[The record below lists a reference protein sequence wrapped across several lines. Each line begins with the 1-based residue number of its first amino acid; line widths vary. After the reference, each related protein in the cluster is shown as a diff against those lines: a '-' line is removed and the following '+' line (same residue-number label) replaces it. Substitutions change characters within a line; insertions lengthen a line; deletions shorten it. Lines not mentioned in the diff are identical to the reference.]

1 MTVPRLVVRQNDESV
16 VLKNV
21 FQKARLIT
29 LLGDNFEPYSDDG
42 HASGPGRGASIDL
55 VNNSSL
61 RGIICNCSNAIR
73 LQVCHHYYDTYRFG
87 YCDYF

>member
-1 MTVPRLVVRQNDESV
+1 VARQNDES

-29 LLGDNFEPYSDDG
+29 LLADNFEPYSDDG
-42 HASGPGRGASIDL
+42 HASGPGRGASIDS
-55 VNNSSL
+55 VNKSSL

-73 LQVCHHYYDTYRFG
+73 LQVCHRFIG
-87 YCDYF
+87 